1 MASQKKQIRNQPR
14 KFDFDNY
21 GFFYQKNNFEGL
33 YKFVL
38 IVLSILVLVGSEIRI
53 GYLIFAPNGGTT
65 NPSYPYFLI
74 VTLVLD
80 LLVIVMLGIALFSR
94 RKHLDNGDGIK
105 YLLEEEKSYRV
116 VENFSSS
123 GSVAV
128 QTNQVRT
135 VIEEVDDYGNP
146 IIYAEEL
153 FDDEEDIFV
162 SDALS
167 TAIVKEKEKTYS
179 ELVEDL
185 NKTFLDYGLNGN
197 LAEALLS
204 SMVFSP
210 MIFARDIAP
219 YIKTIF
225 RALSNPNY
233 FIHYSEN
240 NTIASEKTLYSAF
253 EYAKS
258 NPDSPIFIYI
268 DEIPSKEFL
277 NYMRP
282 LYAYIDNT
290 SDDYYISSQGL
301 TFFIPHNV
309 YFLVN
314 IKKDDIIY
322 EISRRYLRYIPILRC
337 DIKEVDASNE
347 AKPFILSN
355 NDIKNARRNAHDSFA
370 LSESTYK
377 KMDNLFALTNE
388 ANGYVLQNKIQRKIE
403 DYTSLLLSINMSED
417 DVIDNVLSNA
427 IIRAAII
434 SAEPQK
440 LKTEYNIVR
449 LIENEFGSDKLKETK
464 AVVKEYI
471 SLFDKNGGRNN
482 A

>member
-53 GYLIFAPNGGTT
+53 GYLIFSPNGGTT

-80 LLVIVMLGIALFSR
+80 LLVIVMLSIALFSR

-123 GSVAV
+123 GSVSI

-225 RALSNPNY
+225 R
-233 FIHYSEN
+233 
-240 NTIASEKTLYSAF
+240 
-253 EYAKS
+253 
-258 NPDSPIFIYI
+258 
-268 DEIPSKEFL
+268 
-277 NYMRP
+277 
-282 LYAYIDNT
+282 
-290 SDDYYISSQGL
+290 
-301 TFFIPHNV
+301 
-309 YFLVN
+309 
-314 IKKDDIIY
+314 
-322 EISRRYLRYIPILRC
+322 
-337 DIKEVDASNE
+337 
-347 AKPFILSN
+347 
-355 NDIKNARRNAHDSFA
+355 
-370 LSESTYK
+370 
-377 KMDNLFALTNE
+377 
-388 ANGYVLQNKIQRKIE
+388 
-403 DYTSLLLSINMSED
+403 
-417 DVIDNVLSNA
+417 
-427 IIRAAII
+427 
-434 SAEPQK
+434 
-440 LKTEYNIVR
+440 
-449 LIENEFGSDKLKETK
+449 GS
-464 AVVKEYI
+464 
-471 SLFDKNGGRNN
+471 
-482 A
+482 